1 MALALLVKEGRIKP
15 SEVSEEVRRV
25 AESMSEEDLR
35 EFAETKEKKLPE
47 KKTENTKVSK
57 YVI

>member
-35 EFAETKEKKLPE
+35 EFAKTKEKNLPE